1 MLFGKRYIR
10 TTTQILRELKAQFIQ
25 STSPKQTALSVA
37 IGFYAGIFPV
47 FGLTTALCIL
57 LTIIFK
63 ANHLISVAVNLL
75 IAPLQMLLIVPFVKA
90 GLALLNPEIKPF
102 FQTADDLFLLLE
114 RSESW
119 YFLFQ
124 SLIGGVLCW
133 AIFSSATAFLTYRFL
148 VRKIRTIAQTTK

>member
-10 TTTQILRELKAQFIQ
+10 ITAQIFRELKVQFLQ
-25 STSPKQTALSVA
+25 SASPKHAALSVA

-57 LTIIFK
+57 LTILFR

-75 IAPLQMLLIVPFVKA
+75 VAPLQMLLIVPFIKT
-90 GLALLNPEIKPF
+90 GLALLNPDTKPS
-102 FQTADDLFLLLE
+102 FQTADDLFVLLE
-114 RSESW
+114 QPESW

-124 SLIGGVLCW
+124 SLIGGVICW
-133 AIFSSATAFLTYRFL
+133 AIFSSATAILTYRL
-148 VRKIRTIAQTTK
+148 LLRRIHAIDNKQH